1 MPSKK
6 YLRLQSKMRKR
17 GEEFVSE
24 IQGVLIVK
32 IQNSN
37 ISHHSQ
43 SPNKHF
49 KMIIPTSRSAG
60 ISVLV
65 FVICTVDAREK
76 RKADFLHVIRI
87 QLSLIL
93 KTLFFIK
100 VLQFIVKKG
109 RLISIAAEICSF
121 QVMSGAKL
129 AHCVVQSRIPPCHHR
144 QSPPH
149 HSRHLRRSPGA
160 SRRCNSYP
168 DHYP

>member
-1 MPSKK
+1 
-6 YLRLQSKMRKR
+6 MRKR
-17 GEEFVSE
+17 REEFVSE

-100 VLQFIVKKG
+100 VLQFIVKKIG
-109 RLISIAAEICSF
+109 GNFDRVEVHSRDRTGQF
-121 QVMSGAKL
+121 AKL
-129 AHCVVQSRIPPCHHR
+129 ILNLHKYES
-144 QSPPH
+144 
-149 HSRHLRRSPGA
+149 LRPFKIE
-160 SRRCNSYP
+160 NV
-168 DHYP
+168 DITKT